1 MLGVEQ
7 LRRRILLVFRQHEA
21 RSWMKRHCNLQTV
34 TACVPRLQPAKWISR
49 ELKRH
54 PSTHTHTHSPL
65 CYLLKITKYSVWALP
80 LPQAGHTTQLLT
92 NSCDC
97 LKNIRQISADN
108 TALDPSPVCSLS
120 THLCPSSSS
129 LSLSFSTSQEVLCL
143 AQGHFSSSRLRHHT
157 SRIQEIQMNQNI

>member
-1 MLGVEQ
+1 
-7 LRRRILLVFRQHEA
+7 
-21 RSWMKRHCNLQTV
+21 MKREAGRNVTV
-34 TACVPRLQPAKWISR
+34 TSKQLLRVSPDFNRPNESAGKWNDIPA
-49 ELKRH
+49 
-54 PSTHTHTHSPL
+54 HTHTHSPL

-108 TALDPSPVCSLS
+108 PALDPSPVCSLS

-143 AQGHFSSSRLRHHT
+143 AQGHFSSSRLRH
-157 SRIQEIQMNQNI
+157 QEYRKFRWIRTYKSYFETAALFTPGPS